1 MFMFFP
7 HVLPHDLLSPIVVTP
22 AQPLYGKGGLSIW
35 TVSKGFLLFLLELS
49 DLVLT
54 PRGV

>member
-1 MFMFFP
+1 MFMFIP
-7 HVLPHDLLSPIVVTP
+7 HVLPHDVLSPIVVTP